1 MKNESDA
8 VYRLYHKWRLVFF
21 FLPFY
26 NNFLTSFNL
35 YLYKFVVN
43 IYLNFLYQ
51 VLLLC
56 YPFLWLKLYLH
67 MFKQRRSK
75 LGKHH
80 EKKKLWSLDLFQ
92 IQMLVN
98 CHLLVLL
105 EFWVLGYRLLR
116 YSSNYFLDTLMQ
128 FHDPSMWPK
137 LDAHYPYFYHVAIV
151 YMMIYGVKLCANF
164 RNFYV

>member
-1 MKNESDA
+1 MNQMQYIGCIANGDWCFSSC
-8 VYRLYHKWRLVFF
+8 HSITI
-21 FLPFY
+21 
-26 NNFLTSFNL
+26 FLTSFNL
-35 YLYKFVVN
+35 YLYKLVVD

-75 LGKHH
+75 LGKRH

-105 EFWVLGYRLLR
+105 EFWVLGYRLLQ
-116 YSSNYFLDTLMQ
+116 YSSNYFAVPWSINVTEVRCPLPLLLPCCNCL
-128 FHDPSMWPK
+128 HDDIWSEIMCK
-137 LDAHYPYFYHVAIV
+137 L
-151 YMMIYGVKLCANF
+151 
-164 RNFYV
+164 